1 MTDCSELP
9 WRDFVSLAHVTDHP
23 SNPRKIDLES
33 PLKPPKNMPK
43 STPRRSKIEVWRGFR
58 WRSLFDPN
66 FFRSWLVLGLLLGA
80 SWGAPE
86 PSWSVL
92 GASRG
97 RPGPVLGAS
106 SAVLG
111 ASSSILC
118 SSWGVLWILCGKAF
132 ENHRFY
138 VRISNPEP
146 LKI

>member
-1 MTDCSELP
+1 MTDCSELRRFAARSRYHGVCSELP

-33 PLKPPKNMPK
+33 PLKPPKNLPK
-43 STPRRSKIEVWRGFR
+43 STPRSSKIEVWRGFR

-97 RPGPVLGAS
+97 HLERVLGAS
-106 SAVLG
+106 WAVLG
-111 ASSSILC
+111 ASWWATWLQL
-118 SSWGVLWILCGKAF
+118 GQM
-132 ENHRFY
+132 Y
-138 VRISNPEP
+138 
-146 LKI
+146 